1 EVINMDAVNKLRG
14 IKKELGMGIINFS
27 QLVKY
32 DDIENL
38 EEILYGDEDT
48 DTREVLQMLE
58 AAVSNIIETKR
69 ELEEEIN
76 SIEVSQLK
84 RREHLERLNNINLD
98 I

>member
-1 EVINMDAVNKLRG
+1 MDAVNKLRG

-38 EEILYGDEDT
+38 EEILYGDDDT

-58 AAVSNIIETKR
+58 ATVSNIIETKR

>member
-1 EVINMDAVNKLRG
+1 MDAVNKLRG

-38 EEILYGDEDT
+38 EEILYGDDDT

>member
-1 EVINMDAVNKLRG
+1 MDAVNKLRG

>member
-1 EVINMDAVNKLRG
+1 MDAVNKLRG

-38 EEILYGDEDT
+38 EEILYGDDT

>member
-1 EVINMDAVNKLRG
+1 MDAVNKLRG

-38 EEILYGDEDT
+38 EEILYGDDDT

-84 RREHLERLNNINLD
+84 RLEHLERLNNINLD

>member
-1 EVINMDAVNKLRG
+1 MDAVNKLRE

-38 EEILYGDEDT
+38 EEILYGDDT

>member
-1 EVINMDAVNKLRG
+1 MDAVNKLRG

-38 EEILYGDEDT
+38 EEILYGDDDT

-58 AAVSNIIETKR
+58 AVVSNIIETKR